1 MDPIEAIGP
10 GGQGDTR
17 AIRVDEAAR
26 THAGWKASETIF
38 TLAVSAI
45 ALHAMDARLG
55 AGPSLLSL
63 LVDAVVVSAA
73 ALVAVGLFR
82 RSGRGLRGLLAMVAG
97 TGATIAGLGTTVAH
111 IWKLGPAGIDALGLI
126 SLSAGLV
133 LLSMGAVM
141 SIRALRGWR
150 RLLALPVAVLA
161 VAYVFAPLTMAVYLT
176 HVPRARLGGLTP
188 ADQALPYRDVSIVA
202 RDGTKLAGWYVPS
215 RNGAAV
221 VVLHGSGSSRLNI
234 LDHVGVLGRAGYGVM
249 AIDARG
255 HGASEG
261 APMDVGWLAHLDIEA
276 GVSFLSRQPDV
287 DTERIGVL
295 GISLGGAGALV
306 AAAED
311 PRIAAVVAEGVAVT
325 SFADT
330 RSFGPDRW
338 WKVPFYW
345 MASTGADLFSA
356 ADPPMAMED
365 AVTRISPRP
374 LLLISGRSADESFLN
389 RRFVEVGSPSTEQ
402 LALPDTKHSL
412 GIWRHRHVWTGR
424 VLGFLE
430 RALAE

>member
-1 MDPIEAIGP
+1 MEPIEAIG
-10 GGQGDTR
+10 GGPEGDTR

-26 THAGWKASETIF
+26 SEAGWKASETIF
-38 TLAVSAI
+38 TLALSAI

-55 AGPSLLSL
+55 TGPSLLSL
-63 LVDAVVVSAA
+63 LVDASVVSAA
-73 ALVAVGLFR
+73 VLVAVVLFR
-82 RSGRGLRGLLAMVAG
+82 RSGRGLRGLLAIVAG
-97 TGATIAGLGTTVAH
+97 TGATIAGLGTSAAY

-133 LLSMGAVM
+133 LLSMGTVTA
-141 SIRALRGWR
+141 IRAVRGWR

-161 VAYVFAPLTMAVYLT
+161 VAYVFAPLTIAVFMT
-176 HVPRARLGGLTP
+176 HQPAAKLGALTP
-188 ADQALPYRDVSIVA
+188 GDEGLPYRDVTLTA
-202 RDGTKLAGWYVPS
+202 EDGTRLAGWYVPS
-215 RNGAAV
+215 RTGAAV
-221 VVLHGSGSSRLNI
+221 VVLHGSGSSRLNV
-234 LDHVGVLGRAGYGVM
+234 LEHVGVLGRAGYGVM

-255 HGASEG
+255 HGKSGGE
-261 APMDVGWLAHLDIEA
+261 PMDLGWFAGLDIGA
-276 GVSFLSRQPDV
+276 GVSYLSGRPEV
-287 DTERIGVL
+287 DPGRIAVL
-295 GISLGGAGALV
+295 GVSMGGVGALT

-345 MASTGADLFSA
+345 MATLGADLLSTA
-356 ADPPMAMED
+356 SPPMAMKD
-365 AVTRISPRP
+365 AVVGIGSRP
-374 LLLISGRSADESFLN
+374 ILLISGRGSDESFLN
-389 RRFVEVGSPSTEQ
+389 REYLAAGSPNTEL

-412 GIWRHRHVWTGR
+412 GIWSHRDRWTHS

-430 RALAE
+430 RALPE